1 MAMSEWNEYKLRD
14 VRLKIG
20 CGATPTGG
28 GNSYKLLRNFPYKK
42 SEYP

>member
-1 MAMSEWNEYKLRD
+1 MAMGEWNEYKLRD
-14 VRLKIG
+14 VRLKI
-20 CGATPTGG
+20 GG